1 MMFLFVFQFLR
12 VGIVHYQRS
21 NIVPLETDAS
31 RHEHKVFWK
40 LVQATEELYAS
51 WCSYLKRIE

>member
-31 RHEHKVFWK
+31 RHEHKLFLEVG
-40 LVQATEELYAS
+40 TGN
-51 WCSYLKRIE
+51 

>member
-1 MMFLFVFQFLR
+1 MFLFFFQFLR

-31 RHEHKVFWK
+31 RHEHKLFLK
-40 LVQATEELYAS
+40 LVQAPEELYTS

>member
-12 VGIVHYQRS
+12 VGIVHYKRS

-40 LVQATEELYAS
+40 LAQATEELYAS
-51 WCSYLKRIE
+51 